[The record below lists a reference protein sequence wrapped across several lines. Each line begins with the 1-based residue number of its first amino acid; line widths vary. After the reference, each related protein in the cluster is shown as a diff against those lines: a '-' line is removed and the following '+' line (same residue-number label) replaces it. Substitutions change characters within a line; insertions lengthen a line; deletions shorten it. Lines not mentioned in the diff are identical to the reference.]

1 MGYFLIGIIVLSLG
15 LLFLKQLTTAS
26 VADLARGVRRWGG
39 VLVILFAGFMAAT
52 GRWVFA
58 IPIAGFGYSMLRG
71 RMPGFGG
78 FSRGGSRTRGQT
90 SSVKSH
96 FLEMLLEHDSGDM
109 YGKILEGDFKG
120 AALEELSLGELL
132 DFMQEI
138 SGDEESSALLQTYM
152 DRRFPGWREEEQQ
165 EERSTGGSPRRG
177 ALQRNEALAIL
188 GLKPGASPADIRK
201 AHRTLMKKLHPDQ
214 GGSTYFAT
222 KLNEARDLLL

>member
-26 VADLARGVRRWGG
+26 VADLARAAHRWGG
-39 VLVILFAGFMAAT
+39 VLVLLVAGLMAAT

-58 IPIAGFGYSMLRG
+58 IPIAGFGYSLLRG
-71 RMPGFGG
+71 RMPGLGG
-78 FSRGGSRTRGQT
+78 FSRSGSKTRGQT

-96 FLEMLLEHDSGDM
+96 FLEMVLEHDSGDM

-138 SGDEESSALLQTYM
+138 SSNEESSALLLTYM
-152 DRRFPGWREEEQQ
+152 DRRFPGWREEEST
-165 EERSTGGSPRRG
+165 EESPTGGSPRRG
-177 ALQRNEALAIL
+177 AMQRNEALAIL
-188 GLKPGASPADIRK
+188 GLKSGASPADIRK